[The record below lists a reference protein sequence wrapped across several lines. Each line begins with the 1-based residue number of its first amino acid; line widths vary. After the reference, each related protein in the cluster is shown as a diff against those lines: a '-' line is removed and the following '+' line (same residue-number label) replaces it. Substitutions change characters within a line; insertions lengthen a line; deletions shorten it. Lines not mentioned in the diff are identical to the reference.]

1 MQLKGKTTAIT
12 GGTRGIGYGI
22 TEGFNAEGAKVMVGS
37 RSQDKDE
44 RALAEMSAG
53 DSAHFIA
60 MDAQNQSD
68 FETFVD
74 EATERLGQ
82 VDILVNNAGG
92 SSGFAPIATM
102 SNEASTSSLERKMLA
117 QGKKLVSK
125 DPSYYFDL
133 TVLLR

>member
-60 MDAQNQSD
+60 MDAQNQND
-68 FETFVD
+68 FERFVD
-74 EATERLGQ
+74 EAIER
-82 VDILVNNAGG
+82 
-92 SSGFAPIATM
+92 
-102 SNEASTSSLERKMLA
+102 
-117 QGKKLVSK
+117 
-125 DPSYYFDL
+125 
-133 TVLLR
+133 